1 MEWLDELWRRLG
13 FFLRRGRFHRDL
25 EEEMRLHQELRA
37 QAHADEG
44 MAPEEAHY
52 AARRE
57 FGNPLL
63 LRERSRDLWGFAWL
77 ETLLQDVRYGLRQLR
92 RNPGLTAVA
101 VITLALGIGAN
112 TAIFSVVDT
121 VLLRPLP
128 YKDSSR
134 LVWATERFAFNHGAA
149 GVISPDFIGWKD
161 HNQVF
166 EKIGASG
173 GGAGANLTGAGQA
186 ARVSITN
193 VTTSFFPML
202 GVRPIIG
209 RMFLPS
215 EGKQGQNHV
224 GLLSETL
231 WRNQFSADPRI
242 LGKTIQLDDTAYMV
256 VGVMP
261 ATFHPSADIWTP
273 FALDEARFSPHS
285 PAWAILTVIT
295 RLKPGVGVRKAQS
308 NLQVITQ
315 QMDKEYP
322 PQAARFRAHERVEVI
337 PLHELFVQ
345 NVRSLL
351 LILLGAVGFVLLI
364 ACANVANL
372 LLSRGIV
379 RSKEMAVRAA
389 LGAGRVRLI
398 RQLLTEGLLLA
409 AAGSGLGVVAGLWGT
424 TVLRQLIPP
433 NLPSDIH
440 LDLRILGFSAAI
452 AVLAVL
458 VFGFVPAL
466 VASRTDVSET
476 LKEGGLRGGASPSAH
491 RLRSLMTAGEIALS
505 MILLVGAGLLARS
518 FMRLTEVE
526 LGFDPHGLLIATV
539 QRPRPLTVGFDSR
552 EYAAFFQNALER
564 FRNLPGVKGAAL
576 TSQYPLGPPHNGTL
590 ILNVQGAGQVH
601 PPQGILITDISPDYF
616 RVMRIRLLKGRVF
629 GEEDAGSAQP
639 VVIMNDTLA
648 RILFRD
654 RDPVGQHISF
664 GDSPAEWTEVVGV
677 VSAIRSGTL
686 QQEPGPEIFVP
697 YLQQPPYVMTFVLRA
712 RAHPEALAAA
722 VRNAVQQID
731 KNQPLFDVTTMD
743 EVIAN
748 SMAPRRFKMLLLV
761 LFALL
766 ALALA
771 AVGIYG
777 VIAYFCSQRIH
788 EFGIRAALGAER
800 KDILKL
806 VVGQAFK
813 LTLAGIAIGVVG
825 ALGLTRF
832 LSSLLYGVE
841 ATDPLTFIAV
851 SLILAGVALLASYI
865 PARRAAKVDPMVAL
879 RHE

>member
-1 MEWLDELWRRLG
+1 MNWIKQAFSRRRL
-13 FFLRRGRFHRDL
+13 HRDL
-25 EEEMRLHQELRA
+25 TEEMQQHLEEKIDELVA
-37 QAHADEG
+37 SG
-44 MAPEEAHY
+44 MPPEEARY
-52 AARRE
+52 TAQRQ
-57 FGNPLL
+57 FGNALL
-63 LRERSRDLWGFAWL
+63 LREASRDVWGFQWL
-77 ETLLQDVRYGLRQLR
+77 ETLLQDLRYGLRQLR
-92 RNPGLTAVA
+92 HNPGFTAIA
-101 VITLALGIGAN
+101 IITLALGIGAN

-134 LVWATERFAFNHGAA
+134 LVWATERFASMHGAA
-149 GVISPDFIGWKD
+149 AVVSPDFIGWKE

-166 EKIGASG
+166 KQIGASESG
-173 GGAGANLTGAGQA
+173 VGANLTGTGQA
-186 ARVSITN
+186 ARVSITH
-193 VTTSFFPML
+193 VTTGFFPML
-202 GVRPIIG
+202 GVRPIVG
-209 RMFLPS
+209 RTFLPS
-215 EGKQGQNHV
+215 EGKQGENHV
-224 GLLSETL
+224 ALLSETL
-231 WRNQFSADPRI
+231 WRNRFGADPRI
-242 LGKTIQLDDTAYMV
+242 LGKTIRLDDTAYTV

-261 ATFHPSADIWTP
+261 AALRYPSAELWTP

-285 PAWAILTVIT
+285 PVWAILTVIA
-295 RLKPGVGVRKAQS
+295 RLKPGVGVRQAQS
-308 NLQVITQ
+308 DLQVITQ

-337 PLHELFVQ
+337 PLQELLVH

-351 LILLGAVGFVLLI
+351 LILLGAVGFILLI

-372 LLSRGIV
+372 QLSRGVV
-379 RSKEMAVRAA
+379 RGKEMAVRAA
-389 LGAGRVRLI
+389 LGARRARLI

-409 AAGSGLGVVAGLWGT
+409 AAGGVLGVLAGLWGT
-424 TVLRQLIPP
+424 KILKQLIPS

-458 VFGFVPAL
+458 VFGLVPAL
-466 VASRTDVSET
+466 IASRTEVSEA
-476 LKEGGLRGGASPSAH
+476 LKEGGVRAGANPTAH
-491 RLRSLMTAGEIALS
+491 RLRSLVSAGEIALS
-505 MILLVGAGLLARS
+505 LILLVGAGLLARS
-518 FMRLTEVE
+518 FMRLTEVD

-552 EYAAFFQNALER
+552 EFTAFFQNVLER
-564 FRNLPGVKGAAL
+564 VRNLPGVKEAAV
-576 TSQYPLGPPHNGTL
+576 TSQYPLGPPHNGATL
-590 ILNVQGAGQVH
+590 LNVRGVGQVH
-601 PPQGILITDISPDYF
+601 PPQVVLVTSISPDYF
-616 RVMRIRLLKGRVF
+616 RVMRIRLLKGRAF
-629 GEEDAGSAQP
+629 GEADAAGAPP

-664 GDSPAEWTEVVGV
+664 YDSPAVWTEVVGV
-677 VSAIRSGTL
+677 VSSVRSSGL
-686 QQEPGPEIFVP
+686 EQQPGPEIFVP
-697 YLQQPPYVMTFVLRA
+697 YLQQPSFSMTFVLRA
-712 RAHPEALAAA
+712 ASDPHMLAGA
-722 VRNAVQQID
+722 VRNAVQRID

-748 SMAPRRFKMLLLV
+748 SIAPRRFKMLLLG

-777 VIAYFCSQRIH
+777 VIAYFCSQRTH
-788 EFGIRAALGAER
+788 EFGIRLALGAQR
-800 KDILKL
+800 QDVLKL
-806 VVGQAFK
+806 VIGQGLKLMLIGVG
-813 LTLAGIAIGVVG
+813 AGIIG
-825 ALGLTRF
+825 ALALTRF
-832 LSSLLYGVE
+832 LSSLLYGVK

-865 PARRAAKVDPMVAL
+865 PARRAMKIDPMVAL